1 MNEYELYA
9 RVASCSDLNDAAQL
23 ACEILGPSQIL
34 VSDVSLILGDNLIES
49 FKSKLGAIQVTD
61 GKALLEAFQQFK
73 NDAGSV
79 LHRNSAS
86 RALIW
91 GQCFYILQHDPQAI
105 ESCIALAETH
115 QLLTFATLL
124 RETHKLPDIG
134 DVIVA
139 EPTTKSPPEERLQ
152 LLEFYA
158 QAVVSDNSR
167 KFIDDLLNSPQSNTT
182 EVFRTV
188 TAEAGDVMDDDD
200 YKALHERLL
209 DRLEEEFTEE
219 LRLRAVAWTRW
230 HILTD
235 ENKPEEAAEL
245 VKEFRGLAD
254 NGCQDFSRDVV
265 GDRSLHHPSHIT
277 KNKSFYYVTKLR
289 KETDPETKQTKAVKV
304 RVKEQRLPFDL
315 NEFRAAKNTDLDA
328 YVKRKMLHPQYL
340 FDLCRTGK
348 LKDFNFLAGNRITR
362 KAFEKTFDDVMGRTY
377 VSDKCIFPEA
387 GERAIDEDTLVKW
400 LEPHVIQVHVKL
412 STVRELVA
420 DLNELRDR
428 AGERYE
434 DELMEDK
441 LLLEGVDDDAGSV
454 DSSVEDLDDADVR
467 MEEKKITPENSDDD
481 DTPLMEKAIEKRRE
495 QQADDEED
503 TDDSISDSDVDDEL
517 AQEFA
522 LKEANKKLKQ
532 EEKKK
537 RRAEKTSRRAEKL
550 KKTKNPEPGQ
560 TAEEIEAEI
569 AEELADEDEIKRS
582 YSKRKKMALD
592 DDDVKL
598 SKRDLLHELG
608 KVEEEVLEWQFTYKD
623 VVAGL
628 EYISKFTVS
637 RRVLKA
643 ISEHLLTLN
652 VVAGVH
658 SGGAELMEVLQAG
671 PTEERKYMLLLI
683 TKLQNKYAG
692 KNAKYL
698 DQLFRLASKAV
709 IVTSPLSALHDGH
722 VVEFVKLYHSMPKKA
737 KNLAAEVFSDTALP
751 SVSDEK
757 AWLTMCR
764 EFDTE
769 RDNTGRT
776 LYQTTGFPF
785 DVIMANDLVAGV
797 HALVRFYWNIVTAS
811 KEWTPKLKTVLWD
824 FVKKLWTLKWF
835 TINKE
840 TEQTKAAD
848 DKTRLAALQQL
859 AVVLQ
864 DDIEKYNVATR
875 EVDACLTDEKQ
886 EIKRDWLRDAMAKID
901 KHMEQIEKLKNEYAK
916 LNAKIDTG
924 TVQTDQEEHA
934 IEHKS
939 TLDKNL
945 ADVLR
950 KNEYVKSRSD
960 FDRTLSA
967 KNELKQRWI
976 SADQQLVAAT
986 RRKEPISSLRLQ
998 CQDAK
1003 QEFEKRSAEWD
1014 ELQRTEP
1021 IIRALNDAERF
1032 VNGIR
1037 LAKQYKDTP
1046 SSKRKINHD
1055 DVVDKMKALELE
1067 IEKHVS
1073 ELDDK
1078 FFYPQEENKISQPRF
1093 WLKPMVRKLQLE
1105 RRVFAPLQEFVCDLV
1120 MMSDLNQT
1128 KQASVLRNLFKVTQ
1142 VPCVS
1147 LQVAKNIWRYDPVPF
1162 ACDIQF
1168 VNYPTTK
1175 AIGEWIATFSEAKQV
1190 DRLLQHSAENGF
1202 TFLLGPTLLYAALR
1216 MGCLTEV
1223 FAALINHERMKNA
1236 RRELLAGQRYKMYY
1250 RDYLKR
1256 NTYHLFDWLMKMPK
1270 NSLSLDGQAGSEADY
1285 YLFSAEEIIDH
1296 CLHMEFIT
1304 ELEIREMSTR
1314 CSSRD
1319 AINDMLRAGRNHA
1332 EMKFVNDDAPKLR
1345 WSYPKLMLYSQFNTD
1360 VQQRQIALDYATVK
1374 KKHEIQEKKIRVN
1387 GRLGPDL
1394 ATEIARQFPT
1404 WEPEPVQSLRNFAD
1418 SSNKQRVAGFI
1429 I

>member
-1 MNEYELYA
+1 MNAYELYA
-9 RVASCSDLNDAAQL
+9 RVASCPDPNDAVLL
-23 ACEILGPSQIL
+23 ADEILESSQNL
-34 VSDVSLILGDNLIES
+34 LPEVPLILGYNLIES
-49 FKSKLGAIQVTD
+49 FKSRLGDMEGTD
-61 GKALLEAFQQFK
+61 EKGRAEAFQQFK
-73 NDAGSV
+73 NDAESV
-79 LHRNSAS
+79 LHRNAAS

-91 GQCFYILQHDPQAI
+91 GQCFYILKRDPQAI
-105 ESCIALAETH
+105 DSCIELAETR
-115 QLLTFATLL
+115 QLLTLATLL
-124 RETHKLPDIG
+124 RENRKLPDIG

-139 EPTTKSPPEERLQ
+139 ETTTKSPPEERLQ

-158 QAVVSDNSR
+158 RAVVSDNPH
-167 KFIDDLLNSPQSNTT
+167 KFVDDLLNSPQSNNT

-188 TAEAGDVMDDDD
+188 TAEVGDVMDDDD
-200 YKALHERLL
+200 YEALHERLL

-235 ENKPEEAAEL
+235 EGKHEEAAEL

-277 KNKSFYYVTKLR
+277 KTKSFYYVTKLR

-304 RVKEQRLPFDL
+304 RVKEERLPFDL
-315 NEFRAAKNTDLDA
+315 KKFRKNKFQEM
-328 YVKRKMLHPQYL
+328 YVQRKMLHPQFL
-340 FDLCRTGK
+340 FKLCRTGQ
-348 LKDFNFLAGNRITR
+348 LEDFNFLADNAIVR
-362 KAFEKTFDDVMGRTY
+362 KAYERAFDDVMGRTCA
-377 VSDKCIFPEA
+377 SDKCIFPEA
-387 GERAIDEDTLVKW
+387 GQQAIDEDTLVKW
-400 LEPHVIQVHVKL
+400 LEPHAIQVYAEL

-420 DLNELRDR
+420 SLDELRDR

-434 DELMEDK
+434 DELRGDK
-441 LLLEGVDDDAGSV
+441 ELPKGVDYDVESV
-454 DSSVEDLDDADVR
+454 DSGVEDEDDADVLMGVRVEDNR
-467 MEEKKITPENSDDD
+467 MEDTASKHSSDDE
-481 DTPLMEKAIEKRRE
+481 TPLVEKLTKKN
-495 QQADDEED
+495 DDEEV
-503 TDDSISDSDVDDEL
+503 SEDDEL

-532 EEKKK
+532 E
-537 RRAEKTSRRAEKL
+537 AEKTERRKPNSEQKY
-550 KKTKNPEPGQ
+550 G
-560 TAEEIEAEI
+560 
-569 AEELADEDEIKRS
+569 
-582 YSKRKKMALD
+582 KRKQMALDD

-643 ISEHLLTLN
+643 ISAHLLTLN

-683 TKLQNKYAG
+683 TKLQRKYAG

-722 VVEFVKLYHSMPKKA
+722 VIEFVKLYRSMPKKA
-737 KNLAAEVFSDTALP
+737 KNLAVEVFSDTALP

-757 AWLTMCR
+757 AWLTMCK
-764 EFDTE
+764 EFDME

-776 LYQTTGFPF
+776 LYQMGFPF
-785 DVIMANDLVAGV
+785 DVIMTNDLVAGV
-797 HALVRFYWNIVTAS
+797 HALVRFYWNTVTAS
-811 KEWTPKLKTVLWD
+811 KEWTPELKAVLWA
-824 FVKKLWTLKWF
+824 FVHKMWTLNWF
-835 TINKE
+835 TINNE
-840 TEQTKAAD
+840 TADEKTKQQAKAAD

-924 TVQTDQEEHA
+924 TMRADQEEHA

-945 ADVLR
+945 TNVLR
-950 KNEYVKSRSD
+950 KNEYVKSRSE
-960 FDRTLSA
+960 FDRALVDMNA
-967 KNELKQRWI
+967 LKQQWI
-976 SADQQLVAAT
+976 SADQQLVAAK
-986 RRKEPISSLRLQ
+986 RRKEPTSSLRLQ
-998 CQDAK
+998 CQNAK

-1014 ELQRTEP
+1014 ELKRTEP

-1032 VNGIR
+1032 VNDIR

-1055 DVVDKMKALELE
+1055 VVVEKMKELELE
-1067 IEKHVS
+1067 IEQHVS
-1073 ELDDK
+1073 ELDEK
-1078 FFYPQEENKISQPRF
+1078 FFYPQEENKLPQARF

-1105 RRVFAPLQEFVCDLV
+1105 RRVFAPLQEFVCDRV
-1120 MMSDLNQT
+1120 MMSSVNHT

-1168 VNYPTTK
+1168 VNFPTTK
-1175 AIGEWIATFSEAKQV
+1175 AIGEWIATFSEVKQV

-1216 MGCLTEV
+1216 VGCLTEV
-1223 FAALINHERMKNA
+1223 FAALINHDRMKNA

-1256 NTYHLFDWLMKMPK
+1256 STYHLFDWLMKMPK

-1387 GRLGPDL
+1387 GRLGPDI
-1394 ATEIARQFPT
+1394 ANDIARQFPT